1 MSIENF
7 INMIGVATRIKNARI
22 FVQRDLDFIECF
34 YVWEF
39 PKTKNL
45 YSFEIDFLN
54 IRNGDIYINVR

>member
-54 IRNGDIYINVR
+54 IRNGDIYINVK